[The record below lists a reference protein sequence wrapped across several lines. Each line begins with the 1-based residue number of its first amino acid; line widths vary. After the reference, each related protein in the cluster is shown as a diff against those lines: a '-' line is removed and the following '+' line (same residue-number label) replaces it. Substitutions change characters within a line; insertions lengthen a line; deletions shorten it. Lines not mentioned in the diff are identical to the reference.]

1 MVHSGQP
8 VAHVRSSDLLTPTM
22 PHTPGQLQRL
32 PHPTDRRVVT
42 VHHLGEVPPFERDRR
57 MENSFLR
64 KVPLFEG
71 LEEEELEAIASVTVT
86 RSFSKDQV
94 IILAE
99 EEGDALFIIH
109 TGQVKVSIVS
119 EDGREVILSLLGEGA
134 VFGELALLDEKPRS
148 ANVVVMADAKL
159 YMLHRSDFLQLLYRV
174 PKIAI
179 ALLAELA
186 TRLRKT
192 DRKIE
197 GLALLD
203 VTSRIS
209 ETLLQLANEQG
220 EEKTEGLHIPNLPT
234 QQQLANMSGTTR
246 ETVSRVLK
254 RLETQGYIVCKGR
267 TITILREENRQQ

>member
-1 MVHSGQP
+1 M
-8 VAHVRSSDLLTPTM
+8 DK
-22 PHTPGQLQRL
+22 
-32 PHPTDRRVVT
+32 
-42 VHHLGEVPPFERDRR
+42 
-57 MENSFLR
+57 SFLR

-71 LEEEELEAIASVTVT
+71 LKEEELEAIASVTIT

-99 EEGDALFIIH
+99 EEGDALFLIN

-134 VFGELALLDEKPRS
+134 EFGELALLDEKPRS
-148 ANVVVMADAKL
+148 ANVVAMSDAEL

-179 ALLAELA
+179 TLLAELA

-209 ETLLQLANEQG
+209 ETLLQLADEQG
-220 EEKTEGLHIPNLPT
+220 EEHSEGLHIPNRPT
-234 QQQLANMSGTTR
+234 HQQLANMSGTTR

-254 RLETQGYIVCKGR
+254 RLEAQGYIVCKGR
-267 TITILREENRQQ
+267 TITILREANRKAK

>member
-1 MVHSGQP
+1 M
-8 VAHVRSSDLLTPTM
+8 DK
-22 PHTPGQLQRL
+22 
-32 PHPTDRRVVT
+32 
-42 VHHLGEVPPFERDRR
+42 
-57 MENSFLR
+57 SFLR

-71 LEEEELEAIASVTVT
+71 LKEEELEAIASVTIT

-99 EEGDALFIIH
+99 EEGDALFLIN
-109 TGQVKVSIVS
+109 TGQVKGSIVS

-148 ANVVVMADAKL
+148 ANVVAMSDAEL

-179 ALLAELA
+179 TLLAELA

-203 VTSRIS
+203 VTNRIS
-209 ETLLQLANEQG
+209 ETLLQLADEQG
-220 EEKTEGLHIPNLPT
+220 EEHSEGLHIPNRHT
-234 QQQLANMSGTTR
+234 HQQLANMSGTTR

-254 RLETQGYIVCKGR
+254 RLEAQGYIVCKGR
-267 TITILREENRQQ
+267 TITILRVANRKAK